1 MKRRDFLK
9 SMTAL
14 AAGSALP
21 APAIWS
27 PAKAQARQETLL
39 IVSESGPNNI
49 DIHGVGT
56 NVPGYEVSWN
66 CYDRLISHEMKTVNG
81 TAYYDRDKFKMEL
94 AEDMNVG
101 DMSATFKLKK
111 NANFHDGT
119 PVTAKDVK
127 WSLDRAVT
135 VGGFPTFQMGAG
147 SLTKPEQFV
156 VVDDNTFRV
165 DFLRKDRLTIPD
177 LAVIVPCVV
186 NSELVKKH
194 ATEKDPW
201 GLEYTKQNTA
211 GSGAYRVVSWNAGTE
226 VILERNDKWNGGPLP
241 KIRRIVWRM
250 VPSAGNRRALLER
263 GDADI
268 SYELPNKDFVELKAA
283 GKLNIVST
291 PFSNGI
297 QYIGMNV
304 TKPPFDNPKVRQAVA
319 YAIPYQKIMDA
330 VLFGLAK
337 PMFGAPAGAATEV
350 AWPQPHKYNTDIAK
364 AKALL
369 AEAGYPNGFETT
381 LSFDLGFATV
391 NEPLCVLVQESLG
404 QIGIKTTI
412 NKIPGANWRTE
423 LNKKV
428 LPLYTNVFS
437 GWLDYPE
444 YFFIWCYHG
453 KNSIFN
459 TMSYQS
465 KEMDALIDGASAA
478 AAIGDKATYET
489 DVKGFVDLAFADIP
503 RIPLYQPYVNV
514 AMQKNV
520 SGLSI
525 LVPPP
530 ARLPRAGEG
539 LMQRKSSARHARRD
553 AGHPR
558 LSPNVANKT
567 WMAGPT
573 SRLGPAMTTQSVTNQ
588 DVTEGR
594 QALAAC

>member
-1 MKRRDFLK
+1 MKRREFLK
-9 SMTAL
+9 SAL
-14 AAGSALP
+14 AAGASLS
-21 APAIWS
+21 APAIFS
-27 PAKAQARQETLL
+27 AKAQSRQETLL
-39 IVSESGPNNI
+39 IVSESGPNNL

-66 CYDRLISHEMKTVNG
+66 CYDRLISHEMKSGPNG
-81 TAYYDRDKFKMEL
+81 QPYYDKDKFKMEL
-94 AEDMNVG
+94 ADDMNLG
-101 DMSATFKLKK
+101 DMSVTFKLKK
-111 NANFHDGT
+111 DAVFQDGT

-156 VVDDNTFRV
+156 VVDDNTVRV
-165 DFLRKDRLTIPD
+165 DYARKDRLTIPD

-201 GLEYTKQNTA
+201 GLDYVKQNTV
-211 GSGAYRVVSWNAGTE
+211 GSGAYKVVSWVAGTE
-226 VILERNDKWNGGPLP
+226 VVFERNDKWTGGPAP
-241 KIRRIVWRM
+241 KVKKIIWRM

-268 SYELPNKDFVELKAA
+268 SYDLPNKDFVELKTD
-283 GKLNIVST
+283 GKLSIIST
-291 PFSNGI
+291 PYSNGI

-304 TKPPFDNPKVRQAVA
+304 KNPPFDNPKVRQAVA

-337 PMFGAPAGAATEV
+337 PMFGAPTNAPTEV
-350 AWPQPHKYNTDIAK
+350 AWPQPHRFNTNIDK
-364 AKALL
+364 AKALM

-381 LSFDLGFATV
+381 ISFDLGFAGV
-391 NEPLCVLVQESLG
+391 NEPICVLTQESLA
-404 QIGIKTTI
+404 QIGIKCTI
-412 NKIPGANWRTE
+412 NKVPGANWRTE

-465 KEMDALIDGASAA
+465 KETDAFIDGAVTAA
-478 AAIGDKATYET
+478 ANGDKATYEK
-489 DVKGFVDLAFADIP
+489 DVEGFVNQAYADMP

-520 SGLSI
+520 SGY
-525 LVPPP
+525 
-530 ARLPRAGEG
+530 AYWFHRRLDYR
-539 LMQRKSSARHARRD
+539 
-553 AGHPR
+553 
-558 LSPNVANKT
+558 T
-567 WMAGPT
+567 
-573 SRLGPAMTTQSVTNQ
+573 
-588 DVTEGR
+588 
-594 QALAAC
+594 LAKG